1 MRLLPGS
8 SQQFGPP
15 RRFSAST
22 ADWLKVHPANGRFIP
37 LSAGKHTTRTPA
49 LHADKPMSSLLDSIR
64 TGTTRPRFVADLQ
77 DCRLWGLGYGCA
89 IGPDDTLLADLSP
102 SVEHFGPDALRLHR
116 HEALERLRLPPA
128 ARLEGRTLAIHSFGH
143 DNFHHWL
150 LDSLPSFGE
159 AIAAGFEPAKFDR
172 VVLHNNRPRY
182 LVESLRLLGLD
193 PAKILVQSPDT
204 HFVCDRLVVPSY
216 SEPGRLP
223 ERFDYTPE
231 GLEFVRGLFFSGAV
245 PSPVRADRI
254 VVSREK
260 ALTRRVVDGD
270 AFHAA
275 LAKAGFSRVCLE
287 DHTVQQQA
295 AIFRQAKV
303 VVMPTGGG
311 IANMAFCEPGARIIE
326 LFDPAYLPTFSLT
339 LATSLGLGY
348 VALVGEPTVAA
359 APGHSD
365 VGNNAD
371 IRISAARVLEH
382 AA

>member
-1 MRLLPGS
+1 
-8 SQQFGPP
+8 
-15 RRFSAST
+15 
-22 ADWLKVHPANGRFIP
+22 
-37 LSAGKHTTRTPA
+37 
-49 LHADKPMSSLLDSIR
+49 MSSLLDSISTGR
-64 TGTTRPRFVADLQ
+64 TRARHVAELQ

-89 IGPDDTLLADLSP
+89 IGSDDTLLADLSP
-102 SVEHFGPDALRLHR
+102 SVENFGPDALLLRR

-128 ARLEGRTLAIHSFGH
+128 TRLEGSTLAIHSFGH

-159 AIAAGFEPAKFDR
+159 AIAAGFDPAKFDR

-204 HFVCDRLVVPSY
+204 HFVCDQLVVPSY

-223 ERFDYTPE
+223 EQFDYTPE
-231 GLEFVRGLFFSGAV
+231 GLRFVRELVFSGNV
-245 PSPVRADRI
+245 PSPVRAERI

-260 ALTRRVVDGD
+260 AKTRRVTNGD
-270 AFHAA
+270 VFHAS
-275 LAKAGFSRVCLE
+275 LEKAGFVKVCLE
-287 DHTVQQQA
+287 DYAVQQQA
-295 AIFRQAKV
+295 ALFRQARI

-339 LATSLGLGY
+339 LTTSLGLDW
-348 VALVGEPTVAA
+348 VALVGKPTIASA
-359 APGHSD
+359 EGHSD
-365 VGNNAD
+365 LGSNAD
-371 IRISAARVLEH
+371 INIVAARVLEH
-382 AA
+382 VA